1 MNLDV
6 DDLKESLSFLN
17 SLYANV
23 TSAIFLAD
31 GDARIVSFN
40 DSFHALFHKP
50 EDMIIGE
57 LCGNALGCIF
67 QVEEGVDCGLA
78 SNCGHCELRT
88 NIVRS
93 FTEKVPVYK
102 DTMVRDFVICG
113 RVLRK
118 HFVFT
123 TKYEVYQG
131 VEYVLVIVD
140 DVTELVTVREE
151 LEQRNS
157 DLTKRNAA
165 LEKALRELA
174 RQLSA
179 SLSELDFAWLDRDI
193 LSRELRHRV
202 GNNLQ
207 VISSLLRYDRCDQPG
222 MDPALDRFNLR
233 LSSIMHAY
241 THSRYEFGQASVSAS
256 PFIHAVCDE
265 STLFSRCALVVEME
279 EEFSMDIQKAVPAGI
294 ALVELL
300 CMLMNHYEKRSAE
313 PLLVRASWLAG
324 TTTIA
329 IVVPPTW
336 QAHDGLEEP
345 RSELAEIFI
354 EQLRGVLVWHSGR
367 ELSFSFT

>member
-6 DDLKESLSFLN
+6 VDLKESLSFLN

-50 EDMIIGE
+50 EDTIIGE

-78 SNCGHCELRT
+78 SNCADCELRT

-102 DTMVRDFVICG
+102 ESMTRDFVICEKI
-113 RVLRK
+113 LRK

-123 TKYEVYQG
+123 TKYEIYKG
-131 VEYVLVIVD
+131 AEYVLVIVD
-140 DVTELVTVREE
+140 DVTSLVEARNE
-151 LEQRNS
+151 LEA
-157 DLTKRNAA
+157 RNADLALRNTA
-165 LEKALRELA
+165 LESALRELA

-179 SLSELDFAWLDRDI
+179 SVSELDFARKDRDL

-207 VISSLLRYDRCDQPG
+207 VISSLLRYDKAEQSGADSS
-222 MDPALDRFNLR
+222 LDRFNLR

-241 THSRYEFGQASVSAS
+241 TNARYEDGKASVAVA
-256 PFIHAVCDE
+256 PFIHALCDE
-265 STLFSRCALVVEME
+265 STVFSKGALVVDIGD
-279 EEFSMDIQKAVPAGI
+279 EFLIDIQKAVPAGI

-300 CMLMNHYEKRSAE
+300 CMLTRHYGGCSSQ
-313 PLLVRASWLAG
+313 PLSVRASWRDG

-329 IVVPPTW
+329 IAAPAAWNAAGGAT
-336 QAHDGLEEP
+336 EP

-354 EQLRGVLVWHSGR
+354 EQLRGVLVWDSGR
-367 ELSFSFT
+367 ELRYSFN